1 MSTRKEKVA
10 KAKLNRE
17 ERKFQRQM
25 TNSAQTI
32 SDTTREIEDLDY
44 HLGNR
49 DKYKIDDRSAVLN
62 SGENTPKIRKVLGT
76 VEKVKNPLEGKNMLE
91 QKDAGINV
99 PTLDERMQQSIADRN
114 AQLPAQQQDD
124 EQITISSLVAPRL
137 NELKTKAETEKTD
150 AKKMQKY
157 YALTDALKSLGKMG
171 GAAIGGAIGGDMLG
185 GAPTV
190 GEYKESR
197 GYLDAFEKAKQAN
210 DRLRSLDETEFK
222 LAVEDAGR
230 SINQQLAKVD
240 RDFKAEQAQI
250 EREWQQYMV
259 DYKSKIEQ
267 AYKVGNMALAHQYE
281 MELAQ
286 KQGEIKDRQ
295 IAAQNKAD
303 MAEKQ
308 ISLQIAQLQN
318 DPNKKKTPIKFND
331 GTSVAIPDWLYEGLK
346 ENLIGSMVNGKTVK
360 ESNVT
365 QIIKDNPALAKE
377 FLSGF
382 GFELSSQKSG
392 ETKVDDNWAASVV
405 GKDKATFPMHISQVP
420 VENMKVSQAQTA
432 YSIETDPFAEFL
444 E

>member
-1 MSTRKEKVA
+1 MSTIKEKVA
-10 KAKLNRE
+10 KAIEKREKPVVKSETPARSYKLNTE
-17 ERKFQRQM
+17 PTK
-25 TNSAQTI
+25 
-32 SDTTREIEDLDY
+32 
-44 HLGNR
+44 
-49 DKYKIDDRSAVLN
+49 LN
-62 SGENTPKIRKVLGT
+62 S
-76 VEKVKNPLEGKNMLE
+76 
-91 QKDAGINV
+91 DSGINI
-99 PTLDERMQQSIADRN
+99 PTLNEGMQQSIEDKAN
-114 AQLPAQQQDD
+114 QSSAQPQNE
-124 EQITISSLVAPRL
+124 EQVTISSLVAPRL
-137 NELKTKAETEKTD
+137 NELKTKVETEKTD
-150 AKKMQKY
+150 AQKMQKY

-222 LAVEDAGR
+222 LAVGDAER
-230 SINQQLAKVD
+230 SYNQQLAKIE
-240 RDFKAEQAQI
+240 RDFKSEQAQI
-250 EREWQQYMV
+250 ERDWQTAFYG
-259 DYKSKIEQ
+259 YKSKIEQ

-346 ENLIGSMVNGKTVK
+346 ENLIGSIVNGKTVK

-365 QIIKDNPALAKE
+365 QIIKENPELAKE
-377 FLSGF
+377 FLGGF
-382 GFELSSQKSG
+382 GFELSSQKAG
-392 ETKVDDNWAASVV
+392 ETKIDDNWAASVV
-405 GKDKATFPMHISQVP
+405 GKDKATFPMHMSQIP
-420 VENMKVSQAQTA
+420 VEYMKVSPAQPA

>member
-10 KAKLNRE
+10 KAIKKREKPVVKSETPARSYKLNTE
-17 ERKFQRQM
+17 
-25 TNSAQTI
+25 
-32 SDTTREIEDLDY
+32 TT
-44 HLGNR
+44 
-49 DKYKIDDRSAVLN
+49 KLN
-62 SGENTPKIRKVLGT
+62 SNEGIANIAGALGP

-99 PTLDERMQQSIADRN
+99 PTLDERMQESIEYRN
-114 AQLPAQQQDD
+114 AQLSAQPQNE
-124 EQITISSLVAPRL
+124 EQVTLSSLVAPRL

-150 AKKMQKY
+150 AQKMQKY

-171 GAAIGGAIGGDMLG
+171 GAAIGGAIGGDVIG
-185 GAPTV
+185 GAPIV

-197 GYLDAFEKAKQAN
+197 GYLDAFEKARRAN
-210 DRLRSLDETEFK
+210 DRLRSLDETGFK
-222 LAVEDAGR
+222 LAVEDAQR
-230 SINQQLAKVD
+230 SINQQLAKVE

-346 ENLIGSMVNGKTVK
+346 ENLIGSIVNGKTVK

-365 QIIKDNPALAKE
+365 QIIKDNPELAKE

-382 GFELSSQKSG
+382 GFELSSQKAG

-405 GKDKATFPMHISQVP
+405 GKDKVTFPLHISQVP
-420 VENMKVSQAQTA
+420 VENMKASQAQTA